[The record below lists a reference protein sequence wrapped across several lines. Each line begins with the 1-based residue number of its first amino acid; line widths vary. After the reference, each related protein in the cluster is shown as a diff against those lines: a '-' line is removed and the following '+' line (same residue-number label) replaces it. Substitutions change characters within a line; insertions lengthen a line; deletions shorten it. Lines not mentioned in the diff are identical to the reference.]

1 MGIVNIFKCEF
12 DLSEIVGSKLK
23 LWIQRIFIY
32 KDIFLKI
39 DRFLKKILFLTSR
52 AKFLSC
58 IHENYEHSERVI
70 LKSLVKNSRFSCSQ
84 YNYVGSFHYF
94 KINLWV
100 NFLCVKNI
108 HQFKCACIQDKST
121 LRFLE
126 GVWVIVC
133 YIRTRNVQLGIFFIT
148 TIHWDKTED
157 KGHMLMF
164 LRLPLNGYY

>member
-1 MGIVNIFKCEF
+1 MKIF
-12 DLSEIVGSKLK
+12 SLK
-23 LWIQRIFIY
+23 LISF
-32 KDIFLKI
+32 
-39 DRFLKKILFLTSR
+39 KKILFHTSR
-52 AKFLSC
+52 VKFLSC
-58 IHENYEHSERVI
+58 IHENYKHSERVI

-84 YNYVGSFHYF
+84 YNFVGSFHYF
-94 KINLWV
+94 KIWV

-126 GVWVIVC
+126 GVRVIVC

-164 LRLPLNGYY
+164 LRFPLNGYY

>member
-1 MGIVNIFKCEF
+1 MIGF
-12 DLSEIVGSKLK
+12 
-23 LWIQRIFIY
+23 
-32 KDIFLKI
+32 
-39 DRFLKKILFLTSR
+39 KKILFLTSR
-52 AKFLSC
+52 VKFLSC

-108 HQFKCACIQDKST
+108 HQYKCACIQDKST
-121 LRFLE
+121 LGFLE
-126 GVWVIVC
+126 GVRVIVC

-164 LRLPLNGYY
+164 LRFPLNGYYEKIFLYVLEVQMIFLWKFISVENEKTW